1 MIIDDLEKKLTAV
14 SDMIGT
20 AISGKTEQAIE
31 FSKQHGIAPEDI
43 RNDIIVKKNTVQA
56 GIKQHTADEIKNIE
70 KRLSDIKEKYR
81 KNIAVKREDI
91 ESLTAEINEKLA
103 ALKSKHKRLYK
114 AFPSLKSRIDKR
126 KDSIKKKKKK

>member
-1 MIIDDLEKKLTAV
+1 MNENNEFDINEIKK
-14 SDMIGT
+14 
-20 AISGKTEQAIE
+20 
-31 FSKQHGIAPEDI
+31 
-43 RNDIIVKKNTVQA
+43 KKNTVQA

-70 KRLSDIKEKYR
+70 KRLSDIKKKYR

-103 ALKSKHKRLYK
+103 ELKSKHKRLYE

-126 KDSIKKKKKK
+126 KDSIKRKMKK